1 MKISSRGL
9 YALRMMIEIARHYP
23 GKWVSLK
30 DVSES
35 QKISVKYLEQIVT
48 NLTKSGLL
56 LSSRGPLG
64 GYMLSK
70 PPEQYSVGEILRVIE
85 GDLVPVACMENGINR
100 CENRSN
106 CPTIHF
112 WEGLYDVINRYVDSV
127 TLKDLSDVN
136 RTGGCEYYI

>member
-1 MKISSRGL
+1 MKISSRGR

-56 LSSRGPLG
+56 LSSGPLG
-64 GYMLSK
+64 GYMLS
-70 PPEQYSVGEILRVIE
+70 
-85 GDLVPVACMENGINR
+85 A
-100 CENRSN
+100 
-106 CPTIHF
+106 
-112 WEGLYDVINRYVDSV
+112 
-127 TLKDLSDVN
+127 
-136 RTGGCEYYI
+136 TGAIFGQ